1 MGAKI
6 RVKKAFAK
14 HLRSFCKLIFL
25 VFLFESYSFAFE
37 IMISRFHFINPI
49 ITIMRNLFTSL
60 LLLASIITVQ
70 SQTKRI
76 IATNDMTAREIIEKN
91 AYIAFTRGED
101 VGFKFPFVVTESAL
115 IATCSDSIAN
125 PSLVE
130 WSSAWEQLYACS
142 KMRAAHYR
150 LYETL
155 SLDEEKRLITTA
167 KSAAD
172 LNISEPLF
180 KIFMQ
185 QINQRNKSLQFAKE
199 NYASMGLE
207 IYLEKD
213 MYLKAL
219 LVEPI
224 DYSKV
229 EFKDNGL
236 TAQEMVEKNVF
247 IKHTVE
253 ELNKTE
259 LNTHHPAWRAA
270 RYRFCK
276 HIEENE
282 EGLFTCSIKNGAEL
296 NISEDLFNHFKKDL
310 EWVNEGIK
318 RSINNGDTPILKP
331 KYDENYLN
339 QLLDDNFVRF
349 YLTKRTRV
357 SYYPQYNTIYSR

>member
-1 MGAKI
+1 MK
-6 RVKKAFAK
+6 
-14 HLRSFCKLIFL
+14 
-25 VFLFESYSFAFE
+25 
-37 IMISRFHFINPI
+37 
-49 ITIMRNLFTSL
+49 NLFTL
-60 LLLASIITVQ
+60 LLVLASITTQ
-70 SQTKRI
+70 AQTKRI

-125 PSLVE
+125 PSINE
-130 WSSAWEQLYACS
+130 WHNAWEQLYACS

-253 ELNKTE
+253 ELNKSE
-259 LNTHHPAWRAA
+259 FNTDHPAWRAA

>member
-1 MGAKI
+1 
-6 RVKKAFAK
+6 
-14 HLRSFCKLIFL
+14 
-25 VFLFESYSFAFE
+25 
-37 IMISRFHFINPI
+37 
-49 ITIMRNLFTSL
+49 MRNLFTSL
-60 LLLASIITVQ
+60 LLLASFITVQ
-70 SQTKRI
+70 AQTKRI

-125 PSLVE
+125 PSINE
-130 WSSAWEQLYACS
+130 WHNAWEQLYACS

-155 SLDEEKRLITTA
+155 SLDEEKRLITSA
-167 KSAAD
+167 KSAVD

-180 KIFMQ
+180 KVFMQ

-213 MYLKAL
+213 MYLKAF

-247 IKHTVE
+247 IKYTVE
-253 ELNKTE
+253 ELNKSE
-259 LNTHHPAWRAA
+259 FNTDHPAWRAA

-276 HIEENE
+276 HIEEDE
-282 EGLFTCSIKNGAEL
+282 EGLYTWSVKNGAEL

>member
-1 MGAKI
+1 
-6 RVKKAFAK
+6 
-14 HLRSFCKLIFL
+14 
-25 VFLFESYSFAFE
+25 
-37 IMISRFHFINPI
+37 
-49 ITIMRNLFTSL
+49 MRNLFTSL
-60 LLLASIITVQ
+60 LLLASFITVQ
-70 SQTKRI
+70 AQTKRI

-125 PSLVE
+125 PSINE
-130 WSSAWEQLYACS
+130 WHNAWEQLYACS

-180 KIFMQ
+180 KVFMQ

-213 MYLKAL
+213 MYLKAF

-259 LNTHHPAWRAA
+259 LNTDHPAWRAA
-270 RYRFCK
+270 SYRFYK
-276 HIEENE
+276 HVEENE
-282 EGLFTCSIKNGAEL
+282 EGLFTCNIKNGAEL
-296 NISEDLFNHFKKDL
+296 NISEDLFNHFMKDL
-310 EWVNEGIK
+310 EWMNEGIK
-318 RSINNGDTPILKP
+318 RSIKDGNTYIAKP
-331 KYDENYLN
+331 KFDEKYLN
-339 QLLDDNFVRF
+339 NLLNDHFVKDF
-349 YLTKRTRV
+349 LTQKTRLR
-357 SYYPQYNTIYSR
+357 YFPQYNNISAR

>member
-1 MGAKI
+1 
-6 RVKKAFAK
+6 
-14 HLRSFCKLIFL
+14 
-25 VFLFESYSFAFE
+25 
-37 IMISRFHFINPI
+37 MISRFHFINQN

-70 SQTKRI
+70 AQTKRI

-155 SLDEEKRLITTA
+155 SIDEEKRLITSA
-167 KSAAD
+167 KSHAD

-180 KIFMQ
+180 NVFIQ
-185 QINQRNKSLQFAKE
+185 QINRRNKSLQFVKNE
-199 NYASMGLE
+199 CASTGRE
-207 IYLEKD
+207 IYLEKERV
-213 MYLKAL
+213 MKAL
-219 LVEPI
+219 MTEPI

-236 TAQEMVEKNVF
+236 TAQEMVEKN
-247 IKHTVE
+247 IYIGYTVE
-253 ELNKTE
+253 ELCKTE
-259 LNTHHPAWRAA
+259 FNTNHPAWRAA

-276 HIEENE
+276 HVKENE
-282 EGLFTCSIKNGAEL
+282 EGLYTWSVKNGAEL

-310 EWVNEGIK
+310 EWLNEGIRRDIK
-318 RSINNGDTPILKP
+318 NGETHISKP
-331 KYDENYLN
+331 TFDEKYLN
-339 QLLDDNFVRF
+339 GLLDDNSLRNRLTQIGRF
-349 YLTKRTRV
+349 TYF
-357 SYYPQYNTIYSR
+357 PQYSHFSTR

>member
-1 MGAKI
+1 
-6 RVKKAFAK
+6 
-14 HLRSFCKLIFL
+14 
-25 VFLFESYSFAFE
+25 
-37 IMISRFHFINPI
+37 
-49 ITIMRNLFTSL
+49 MRNLFTSL
-60 LLLASIITVQ
+60 LLLASFITVQ
-70 SQTKRI
+70 AQTKRI

-130 WSSAWEQLYACS
+130 WSTAWEQLYACS

-180 KIFMQ
+180 NVFIQ
-185 QINQRNKSLQFAKE
+185 QINRRNKSLQFVKNE
-199 NYASMGLE
+199 CASTGRE
-207 IYLEKD
+207 IYLEKERV
-213 MYLKAL
+213 MKAL
-219 LVEPI
+219 MTEPI

-247 IKHTVE
+247 IKYTVE
-253 ELNKTE
+253 ELNKSE
-259 LNTHHPAWRAA
+259 FNTHHPAWRAA

-357 SYYPQYNTIYSR
+357 SYYPQYNTISAR

>member
-1 MGAKI
+1 
-6 RVKKAFAK
+6 
-14 HLRSFCKLIFL
+14 
-25 VFLFESYSFAFE
+25 
-37 IMISRFHFINPI
+37 
-49 ITIMRNLFTSL
+49 MRNLFTSL
-60 LLLASIITVQ
+60 LLLASFITVQ
-70 SQTKRI
+70 AQTKRI

-91 AYIAFTRGED
+91 AYIALTRGED

-115 IATCSDSIAN
+115 ITTCSDSIAN
-125 PSLVE
+125 PSINE
-130 WSSAWEQLYACS
+130 WHNAWEQLYACS

-150 LYETL
+150 IYETL

-180 KIFMQ
+180 KVFMQ

-213 MYLKAL
+213 MYLKAF

-259 LNTHHPAWRAA
+259 LNTDHPAWRAA

-310 EWVNEGIK
+310 EWLNEGIRRDIK
-318 RSINNGDTPILKP
+318 NGETHISKP
-331 KYDENYLN
+331 TFDEKYLN
-339 QLLDDNFVRF
+339 GLLDDNSLRNRLTQIGRF
-349 YLTKRTRV
+349 TYF
-357 SYYPQYNTIYSR
+357 PQYSHFSTR